1 MHIRKI
7 IEQLGYSSKEATVY
21 AAALKIHDATISEIA
36 EEAHLPRTTTKYIMK
51 RLAEQGLL
59 ATYIKKRR
67 AIWNAENPDVLLV
80 RLKEREAALQEV
92 LPQLHAMLNEK
103 NGKPIIRFYSGTAG
117 IRRIL
122 DDIIA
127 AKYNIRSLTSYDDMA
142 VFLEEYFR
150 EFIEERRKHFL
161 RVQFITNRSAE
172 TETLRK
178 HDPDMLRQTRYLP
191 SSFALKNG
199 LFIYGDKIA
208 VISLNKKMPTGITI
222 QDRNIA
228 DTQAL
233 LFDSLW
239 EQCERA

>member
-21 AAALKIHDATISEIA
+21 AAALKIHDATISEVA
-36 EEAHLPRTTTKYIMK
+36 EEAQLPRTTTKYIMK

-92 LPQLHAMLNEK
+92 LPQLHAMRNEK
-103 NGKPIIRFYSGTAG
+103 NGKPTIRFYSGTAN

-142 VFLEEYFR
+142 AFLEEYFR

-172 TETLRK
+172 TEALRK

-199 LFIYGDKIA
+199 LFVYGDKIA

-222 QDRNIA
+222 QDQNIA

-239 EQCERA
+239 EHCEKA